1 MFSVRHRPQSRD
13 GALRELAGSDIR
25 ISKLRGGAVCRT
37 CDGGQPQ
44 QQSEFPHDNLFINL
58 NSNIPSADTALSAR
72 RAAPEHPD
80 TTAYS
85 ATPRTI
91 RTLSGSCR
99 GSVSGASAH
108 PPRRNPH
115 RIRHT
120 PASSPPGYP
129 RRLRFAAT
137 GDTTHPF
144 ARHLHREVVEHD
156 AVGPPAA
163 NTSSISS
170 SERTSTS
177 IGNCRP
183 VSAR

>member
-1 MFSVRHRPQSRD
+1 MRKILCILSCLLVAGCTSFDRNPYD

-72 RAAPEHPD
+72 RAAPERPD

-129 RRLRFAAT
+129 PKTPFRSDRRYDAPLRASS
-137 GDTTHPF
+137 
-144 ARHLHREVVEHD
+144 
-156 AVGPPAA
+156 PP
-163 NTSSISS
+163 
-170 SERTSTS
+170 
-177 IGNCRP
+177 
-183 VSAR
+183 